1 MGSPDKIYQELKQAK
16 KQMNYQEQELQF
28 LKDRIDAIQR
38 HHNKK
43 IDQAKRIIKNSNK
56 GLEDQ
61 VSDVFVLS
69 EKIRFHLYWL
79 YCYGDAGNV
88 ILFI

>member
-16 KQMNYQEQELQF
+16 KQMNYKEQELQF

-43 IDQAKRIIKNSNK
+43 MDQAKRIIKKLRNERFEK
-56 GLEDQ
+56 VRED
-61 VSDVFVLS
+61 VSKETPGQQL
-69 EKIRFHLYWL
+69 L
-79 YCYGDAGNV
+79 G
-88 ILFI
+88 

>member
-43 IDQAKRIIKNSNK
+43 MDQAKRIIKKLRNERFEK
-56 GLEDQ
+56 ARED
-61 VSDVFVLS
+61 VSKETPGQQL
-69 EKIRFHLYWL
+69 L
-79 YCYGDAGNV
+79 G
-88 ILFI
+88 

>member
-43 IDQAKRIIKNSNK
+43 MDQAKRIIKKLRNERFEK
-56 GLEDQ
+56 VRED
-61 VSDVFVLS
+61 VSKETPGQQL
-69 EKIRFHLYWL
+69 L
-79 YCYGDAGNV
+79 G
-88 ILFI
+88 

>member
-38 HHNKK
+38 YHNKK
-43 IDQAKRIIKNSNK
+43 MDQAKRIIKKLRNERFEK
-56 GLEDQ
+56 VRED
-61 VSDVFVLS
+61 VSKETPGQQL
-69 EKIRFHLYWL
+69 L
-79 YCYGDAGNV
+79 G
-88 ILFI
+88 

>member
-43 IDQAKRIIKNSNK
+43 MDQAKRIIKKLRNERFEK
-56 GLEDQ
+56 VRED
-61 VSDVFVLS
+61 VSKETPGQQLLV
-69 EKIRFHLYWL
+69 
-79 YCYGDAGNV
+79 
-88 ILFI
+88 

>member
-43 IDQAKRIIKNSNK
+43 MDQAKRIIKKLRNERFEK
-56 GLEDQ
+56 VREDVAKETPGQ
-61 VSDVFVLS
+61 QL
-69 EKIRFHLYWL
+69 L
-79 YCYGDAGNV
+79 G
-88 ILFI
+88 

>member
-43 IDQAKRIIKNSNK
+43 MDQAKRIIKKLRNERFEK
-56 GLEDQ
+56 VVED
-61 VSDVFVLS
+61 VSKETPGQQL
-69 EKIRFHLYWL
+69 L
-79 YCYGDAGNV
+79 G
-88 ILFI
+88 

>member
-43 IDQAKRIIKNSNK
+43 MDQAKRIIKKLRNERFEK
-56 GLEDQ
+56 VRED
-61 VSDVFVLS
+61 VSK
-69 EKIRFHLYWL
+69 ETPGK
-79 YCYGDAGNV
+79 
-88 ILFI
+88 

>member
-43 IDQAKRIIKNSNK
+43 MDQAKRIIKKLRNERFEK
-56 GLEDQ
+56 VRED
-61 VSDVFVLS
+61 VSKEPPGQQL
-69 EKIRFHLYWL
+69 L
-79 YCYGDAGNV
+79 G
-88 ILFI
+88 

>member
-1 MGSPDKIYQELKQAK
+1 MGSPEKIYQELKQAK

-43 IDQAKRIIKNSNK
+43 MDQAKRIIKKLRNERFGKVGEN
-56 GLEDQ
+56 
-61 VSDVFVLS
+61 VSK
-69 EKIRFHLYWL
+69 ETPGK
-79 YCYGDAGNV
+79 
-88 ILFI
+88 

>member
-43 IDQAKRIIKNSNK
+43 MDQAKRIIKKLRNERFEK
-56 GLEDQ
+56 VRED
-61 VSDVFVLS
+61 VSKATPGQQL
-69 EKIRFHLYWL
+69 L
-79 YCYGDAGNV
+79 G
-88 ILFI
+88 

>member
-43 IDQAKRIIKNSNK
+43 MDQAKRIIKKLRNERFGK
-56 GLEDQ
+56 VGED
-61 VSDVFVLS
+61 VSK
-69 EKIRFHLYWL
+69 EIPGK
-79 YCYGDAGNV
+79 
-88 ILFI
+88 

>member
-43 IDQAKRIIKNSNK
+43 LDQAKRIIKKLRNERFEK
-56 GLEDQ
+56 VRED
-61 VSDVFVLS
+61 VSKETPGQQL
-69 EKIRFHLYWL
+69 L
-79 YCYGDAGNV
+79 G
-88 ILFI
+88 

>member
-38 HHNKK
+38 YHNKK
-43 IDQAKRIIKNSNK
+43 MDQAKRIIKKLRNERFGK
-56 GLEDQ
+56 VGED
-61 VSDVFVLS
+61 VSFLNFL
-69 EKIRFHLYWL
+69 I
-79 YCYGDAGNV
+79 
-88 ILFI
+88 ILFA

>member
-43 IDQAKRIIKNSNK
+43 MDQAKRIIKKLRNERFENVR
-56 GLEDQ
+56 ED
-61 VSDVFVLS
+61 VSKETPGQQL
-69 EKIRFHLYWL
+69 L
-79 YCYGDAGNV
+79 G
-88 ILFI
+88 

>member
-43 IDQAKRIIKNSNK
+43 MDQAKRIIKKLRNER
-56 GLEDQ
+56 LEKVRED
-61 VSDVFVLS
+61 VSKETPGQQLLGQRYR
-69 EKIRFHLYWL
+69 KI
-79 YCYGDAGNV
+79 
-88 ILFI
+88 

>member
-43 IDQAKRIIKNSNK
+43 IDQAKRIIKKLRNERFEK
-56 GLEDQ
+56 VRED
-61 VSDVFVLS
+61 VSKETPGQQL
-69 EKIRFHLYWL
+69 L
-79 YCYGDAGNV
+79 G
-88 ILFI
+88 

>member
-16 KQMNYQEQELQF
+16 KQINYQEQELKF

-43 IDQAKRIIKNSNK
+43 MDQAKRIIKKLRNERFEK
-56 GLEDQ
+56 VGED
-61 VSDVFVLS
+61 VSKETPGQQL
-69 EKIRFHLYWL
+69 L
-79 YCYGDAGNV
+79 G
-88 ILFI
+88 

>member
-1 MGSPDKIYQELKQAK
+1 MGSPDKLYQELKQAK

-43 IDQAKRIIKNSNK
+43 MDQAKRIIKKLRNERFEK
-56 GLEDQ
+56 VRED
-61 VSDVFVLS
+61 VSKETPGQQL
-69 EKIRFHLYWL
+69 L
-79 YCYGDAGNV
+79 G
-88 ILFI
+88 

>member
-43 IDQAKRIIKNSNK
+43 MDQAKRIIKK
-56 GLEDQ
+56 
-61 VSDVFVLS
+61 
-69 EKIRFHLYWL
+69 
-79 YCYGDAGNV
+79 
-88 ILFI
+88 